1 MYGWMIFI
9 LGILAVVMGALA
21 QNPWV
26 VPATA
31 VSWWVTQ
38 YRSMQKVK
46 EKRIIQNRLQG
57 RATRQ
62 LFA

>member
-1 MYGWMIFI
+1 MYGWLIFI

-46 EKRIIQNRLQG
+46 EKRIIQNRLHG
-57 RATRQ
+57 RAARQ

>member
-57 RATRQ
+57 RAARQ